1 MKGEDRIIELLTEQ
15 LGRQDTLIEEVRE
28 LKIQQQQTNQRLDRL
43 EQQQA
48 QTNLAIG
55 ELRLS
60 VMRLAEAV
68 ERLNGL
74 EHRVDAI
81 EQQLRRAS

>member
-1 MKGEDRIIELLTEQ
+1 MHNEERIIELLTEQ
-15 LGRQDTLIEEVRE
+15 LKRQDQMVVEMRE
-28 LKIQQQQTNQRLDRL
+28 IRGDIRSLQT
-43 EQQQA
+43 EQA
-48 QTNLAIG
+48 KTNLAIG